1 VPRHTSKGTAGRR
14 SVAQPGPLASAYRRT
29 RRYTS
34 AVGQAS
40 ASNLIILTGAPGSGK
55 TAILSRLS
63 SEFHCV
69 GEPARE
75 VLAEQRATG
84 GTGTW
89 DQDPSLFV
97 HLLLQR
103 SIEKYEVARR
113 SGETVIFDRGVPDC
127 VAYSVRADVDPA
139 SSLAAIEKC
148 RYRPRVLFLQP
159 WGDIYETDEERVMSF
174 EDAISFSETLRDVYE
189 RSGYTL
195 VDVPYGSVDDRVAFV
210 RQGVAR

>member
-1 VPRHTSKGTAGRR
+1 
-14 SVAQPGPLASAYRRT
+14 
-29 RRYTS
+29 
-34 AVGQAS
+34 VGHIS
-40 ASNLIILTGAPGSGK
+40 ASNLIILTGAPGSGR

-63 SEFHCV
+63 NGFRCV

-103 SIEKYEVARR
+103 SIEKYETARR
-113 SGETVIFDRGVPDC
+113 SGDTVIFDRGVPDC
-127 VAYSVRADVDPA
+127 VVYAVRAGVDPA
-139 SSLAAIEKC
+139 LGLAAIDTC
-148 RYRPRVLFLQP
+148 RYQPHVLFLEP
-159 WGDIYETDEERVMSF
+159 WIDIYETDEERIMSF
-174 EDAISFSETLRDVYE
+174 DDTVSFSATLREVYE

-195 VDVPYGSVDDRVAFV
+195 VDVPRGSVDDRAAFV
-210 RQGVAR
+210 RLKVGLFGTIG